1 MLIASRPAGSEP
13 GERKKMKNLN
23 EIIKQNKGGQPYTD
37 GSRWWTLPGSEAF
50 ALSALKNI
58 LINLAIMRARLHPI
72 GEETEH
78 GMHYS
83 WWIGPVEFYFDGL
96 VEEERILLKFTHFSH
111 SWEDSFGQRRVW
123 MDNKRKVEVSLWADG
138 NYSVN
143 VDGELQPKVRI
154 EL

>member
-1 MLIASRPAGSEP
+1 
-13 GERKKMKNLN
+13 
-23 EIIKQNKGGQPYTD
+23 
-37 GSRWWTLPGSEAF
+37 
-50 ALSALKNI
+50 
-58 LINLAIMRARLHPI
+58 
-72 GEETEH
+72 
-78 GMHYS
+78 MHYS

-123 MDNKRKVEVSLWADG
+123 MDKKRKVEVSLWADG

-143 VDGELQPKVRI
+143 VDGELRPKVRI

>member
-1 MLIASRPAGSEP
+1 
-13 GERKKMKNLN
+13 MKNLN

-37 GSRWWTLPGSEAF
+37 GSRWWTLPGSEPF

-72 GEETEH
+72 GEDTEH

-111 SWEDSFGQRRVW
+111 SWEDSFGQKRVW
-123 MDNKRKVEVSLWADG
+123 MDKKRKVEVSLWADG
-138 NYSVN
+138 NYSVS